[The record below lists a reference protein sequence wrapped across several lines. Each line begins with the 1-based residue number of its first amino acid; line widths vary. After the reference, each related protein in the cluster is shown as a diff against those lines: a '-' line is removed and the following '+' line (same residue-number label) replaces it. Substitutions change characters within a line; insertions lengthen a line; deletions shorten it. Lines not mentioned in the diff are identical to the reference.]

1 MNLWKPTAL
10 VMTSAF
16 ALSLGYNVASAKP
29 AEPKPVPVAAEYYN
43 MRVAM
48 EHLRAARWALQ
59 SAEHDRN
66 GWRARAI
73 EATDRAIYETRMAMD
88 W

>member
-10 VMTSAF
+10 VMTAAF
-16 ALSLGYNVASAKP
+16 TTLLGYNVAHATP
-29 AEPKPVPVAAEYYN
+29 AETKPVPVAGEYYN

-48 EHLRAARWALQ
+48 EHLRAARWALG

-66 GWRARAI
+66 GWKVRAI

>member
-16 ALSLGYNVASAKP
+16 ALLVGYSVASANP
-29 AEPKPVPVAAEYYN
+29 SHEQPKPVAGDYYN
-43 MRVAM
+43 MRVAL
-48 EHLRAARWALQ
+48 EHLRAARWALAT
-59 SAEHDRN
+59 AEHN
-66 GWRARAI
+66 HGGWRERAV